1 MKVSRHYRVRGTKI
15 NATSEKFHPKVNEL
29 QSEHFSFRIAKHDDK
44 SSNKER
50 S

>member
-1 MKVSRHYRVRGTKI
+1 MKVSRHYRARSTKI
-15 NATSEKFHPKVNEL
+15 NATSKKFHPKLNEL